1 MSRQR
6 KKKEVSPISSAGL
19 ITYYEEDISK
29 IKISPGLVIFL
40 SILLTSIVVLLNLRI
55 LSF

>member
-19 ITYYEEDISK
+19 ITYYEEDISQV
-29 IKISPGLVIFL
+29 KISPGLVVLF
-40 SILLTSIVVLLNLRI
+40 SVLLISIVTLLNLGILRI
-55 LSF
+55 

>member
-19 ITYYEEDISK
+19 IAYYEEDISDVK
-29 IKISPGLVIFL
+29 LSPGLVIFL
-40 SILLTSIVVLLNLRI
+40 SILLISIVALLNIGVLKI
-55 LSF
+55 

>member
-19 ITYYEEDISK
+19 ITYYEEDISEVK
-29 IKISPGLVIFL
+29 VSPGLAIML
-40 SILLTSIVVLLNLRI
+40 SILLISIVVLLNVGVIRI
-55 LSF
+55 